1 MLAPTADA
9 RAEFQPVGGEGP
21 GCETGTVKSSPLLVI
36 ALVAVVGLIVL
47 GSFVHV
53 LGGITKILVL
63 IVVVLAAVIGVRNYF
78 LRRAKS

>member
-9 RAEFQPVGGEGP
+9 RREFQPVRGVTLGS
-21 GCETGTVKSSPLLVI
+21 VKSSPLLVI

-63 IVVVLAAVIGVRNYF
+63 VVVVLAAVIGIRNYF